1 MEKYVGGDP
10 EDEDEARLRS
20 DDSGAFRQG
29 VVEIFRRRRAVCV
42 VDIAEGRPG

>member
-1 MEKYVGGDP
+1 LEKYVGGDP

-29 VVEIFRRRRAVCV
+29 VVEILRRRAVCV
-42 VDIAEGRPG
+42 VDIAEGRRG